1 MNYSGLIL
9 LPIVLLFFACQLQ
22 EPEVKSSPSDTGI
35 LDFSKYVA
43 IGNSLTAGF
52 QSGSL
57 VEDHQKYSFPNLIA
71 RQLSIKDF
79 QQPTVTYPGLPG
91 LMTLESVTGT
101 LGTAPGMG
109 IPTNLGLARPYD
121 NMGIPGI
128 LLADVDSA
136 LSSALSYSKSP
147 AIDLILRGFG
157 TQLQQALSLNPKF
170 MTLWIGNN
178 DALGFASSGG
188 TSPSEPTNPILFD
201 LWYRQLADKI
211 ANSGARVVVANIP
224 GVTFAP
230 YFTTVGPMVAAGV
243 AGAKAQNPAIMGL
256 YYQRH
261 GEIIPDPASGFTN
274 FDEAVPPL
282 VTLVGGRYA
291 GLLGQPTGKW
301 YRDVADGSDIPVSDY
316 LATLP
321 GIDTTQAFGFHPHNP
336 WPDALILDADELA
349 TVNAAIAA
357 YNNTIASVALQYGFG
372 LFDANKFLAEIA
384 ADSDGYNPGYGL
396 PPVTTAYISGGLI
409 SLDGVHP
416 TNLGYAI
423 IANKFIEAANNKFG
437 TNIQPVNL
445 RDVVGRAPPAAAKI
459 SEYDLPALN
468 YTIKILGGSI
478 N

>member
-1 MNYSGLIL
+1 MKLIL
-9 LPIVLLFFACQLQ
+9 LPIILLFMACQLE
-22 EPEVKSSPSDTGI
+22 EPEVTFTPSNTGI

-43 IGNSLTAGF
+43 IGNSLTAGY

-71 RQLSIKDF
+71 KQLGITDF
-79 QQPTVTYPGLPG
+79 QQPTVAYPGIPN

-101 LGTAPGMG
+101 LGTAPGTG
-109 IPTNLGLARPYD
+109 VPTNLALARPYD
-121 NMGIPGI
+121 NLGIPGI
-128 LLADVDSA
+128 VLADVDSA
-136 LSSALSYSKSP
+136 LSTALSYSKSP
-147 AIDLILRGFG
+147 AIDLVLRGLG
-157 TQLQQALSLNPKF
+157 KQLQQALSLNPKF

-188 TSPSEPTNPILFD
+188 TRPSEPTNPFIFD
-201 LWYRQLADKI
+201 LLYRQLAQKI
-211 ANSGARVVVANIP
+211 ADSGAWVVVANIP

-230 YFTTVGPMVAAGV
+230 YFTTVGPRVAAGV
-243 AGAKAQNPAIMGL
+243 AGAKALNPAIMGL
-256 YYQRH
+256 YYQKH
-261 GEIIPDPASGFTN
+261 GEIIPNPATGFTN

-282 VTLVGGRYA
+282 ITLVGGKYA

-301 YRDVADGSDIPVSDY
+301 YRDVAAGLGIPVSAY

-321 GIDTTQAFGFHPHNP
+321 GIDTTQAFGFHPQNP
-336 WPDALILDADELA
+336 WPDALTLDADELA

-357 YNNTIASVALQYGFG
+357 YNNTIASVALQHGFG
-372 LFDANKFLAEIA
+372 LFDANTFLAEIA
-384 ADSDGYNPGYGL
+384 ENGFDPGSGL
-396 PPVTTAYISGGLI
+396 DMVTVDYISGGLI

-445 RDVVGRAPPAAAKI
+445 RDVIGRAPQAAAKI

-468 YTIKILGGSI
+468 NTVKLLGGSI
-478 N
+478 Y